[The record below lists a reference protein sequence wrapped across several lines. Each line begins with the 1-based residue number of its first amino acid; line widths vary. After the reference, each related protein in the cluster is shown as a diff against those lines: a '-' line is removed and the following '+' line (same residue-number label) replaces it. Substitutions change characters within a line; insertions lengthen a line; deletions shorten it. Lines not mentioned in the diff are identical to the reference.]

1 MKTRIITGAFIALLM
16 IAIFL
21 LSGTH
26 VYPVIMTLLCVV
38 GTYEMLGC
46 VGHRKNLF
54 LSVPALTASL
64 LSPIIAYFFGYGTM
78 IAVVFL
84 YVALLLAETVFFD
97 QKVNVAS
104 VGEVFLPTLYVILCF
119 TALLC
124 LRYIGQGESY
134 IYLLVFIAAW
144 ITDTFAYF
152 TGVFFG
158 KHKLIPKI
166 SPKKTVEGSIGGTAF
181 CVIAFIIYGLIV
193 NAVVDVKMNIIVL
206 AVMGLIMS
214 VVSQIGDLV
223 ASSVKRTY
231 GIKDYSNIFPGHG
244 GVLDRFDSIMI
255 LAPLLLFVAENV
267 NLFS

>member
-1 MKTRIITGAFIALLM
+1 M
-16 IAIFL
+16 IAIFA
-21 LSGTH
+21 LSHTI
-26 VYPVIMTLLCVV
+26 VYPIIMTLLCVV
-38 GTYEMLGC
+38 GVYEMLGC

-54 LSVPALTASL
+54 LLVPSL
-64 LSPIIAYFFGYGTM
+64 ICAVMSPILAYFFGYSIM
-78 IAVVFL
+78 IAICFL
-84 YVALLLAETVFFD
+84 YIATLLSETVFFD
-97 QKVNVAS
+97 EKVNVAS

-124 LRYIGQGESY
+124 LRYIGHGAGY

-166 SPKKTVEGSIGGTAF
+166 SPKKTIEGSLGGSLF
-181 CVIAFIIYGLIV
+181 CVIAFIIFGIIV
-193 NAVVDVKMNIIVL
+193 NAAAGADINLVSL
-206 AVMGLIMS
+206 AVVGLILS
-214 VVSQIGDLV
+214 VIAQVGDLI

-255 LAPLLLFVAENV
+255 LAPVLLFVVENV
-267 NLFS
+267 KLFK